1 MTTPE
6 GGPRPE
12 DWGERPHQETELR
25 LYRRAA
31 RFAGERSA
39 GESYYAIQRVIY
51 EAAPPVDLSVYRLQ
65 LNALWHV
72 AALGLVPPAP
82 MLQAIEEALT
92 PGEPVDFPAEVWQ
105 ALADRRA
112 QQVQKRPWTERH
124 YRPGR
129 RL

>member
-1 MTTPE
+1 MATPE
-6 GGPRPE
+6 GGIRPDGPDE
-12 DWGERPHQETELR
+12 QPHQDTEQR
-25 LYRRAA
+25 MYQRAA

-51 EAAPPVDLSVYRLQ
+51 EAAPPVDISVYRLQ
-65 LNALWHV
+65 LDALWHV

-82 MLQAIEEALT
+82 VLQAIEEVLA
-92 PGEPVDFPAEVWQ
+92 PGEPADFPVEVWQ

-112 QQVQKRPWTERH
+112 QQIRKGPWTERH
-124 YRPGR
+124 FRPGR